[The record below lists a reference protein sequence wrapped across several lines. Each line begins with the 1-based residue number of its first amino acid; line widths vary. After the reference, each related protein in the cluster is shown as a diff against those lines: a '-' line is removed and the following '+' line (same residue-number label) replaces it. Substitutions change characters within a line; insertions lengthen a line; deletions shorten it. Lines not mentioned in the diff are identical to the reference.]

1 MAINITFC
9 TIGIVFGI
17 ILGFFFANAGWV
29 ARTPV
34 DTVRNTSAQTATTTS
49 SSAPPL
55 GPEQRNGPLPPGHPS
70 VSNAGG
76 DDRSGGASSST
87 QLQNAMDTADRNPQD
102 FDAQMA
108 AVAAFYQTGAYEKAV
123 VYINRALKIKP
134 THADALTAMGDTKYD
149 MGDFTEAAKFYE
161 RSLLQRPDDVN
172 VRTDLGNTYFRRE
185 PPNYDRAIAEYRKA
199 LAINPKHEK
208 TLQNLAVAALRKGD
222 KQSARDALDRLAAVN
237 PANPAL
243 ASLRSSL
250 EQ

>member
-1 MAINITFC
+1 MARNISFC

-29 ARTPV
+29 ARPPA
-34 DTVRNTSAQTATTTS
+34 DAVRNTPAQTTATT

-55 GPEQRNGPLPPGHPS
+55 NSQQQSGPLPPGHPS
-70 VSNAGG
+70 VGDAGG

-108 AVAAFYQTGAYEKAV
+108 AVAAFYQSQAYEKAV

-134 THADALTAMGDTKYD
+134 NHVDALTAMGDTTYD
-149 MGDFTEAAKFYE
+149 MGDFKEAAKFYE
-161 RSLLQRPDDVN
+161 RALVQRPDDVN
-172 VRTDLGNTYFRRE
+172 VRTDLGNTYFKRE
-185 PPNYDRAIAEYRKA
+185 PPDYNRAISEYRKA

-208 TLQNLAVAALRKGD
+208 TLQNLAVAALRTGD
-222 KQSARDALDRLAAVN
+222 KASARDALDRLAAVN
-237 PANPAL
+237 PSNPAL

>member
-1 MAINITFC
+1 MARNITFC

-29 ARTPV
+29 ARTPAGA
-34 DTVRNTSAQTATTTS
+34 VRSTPVQTTTS
-49 SSAPPL
+49 SARPL
-55 GPEQRNGPLPPGHPS
+55 NPEQQSGPLPPGHPS
-70 VSNAGG
+70 VGDASGG
-76 DDRSGGASSST
+76 VDRSGGASSST
-87 QLQNAMDTADRNPQD
+87 RLQNAMDTADRSPQD

-108 AVAAFYQTGAYEKAV
+108 AVAAFYQAGAYEKAV

-134 THADALTAMGDTKYD
+134 NHTDALTAMGDTKYD
-149 MGDFTEAAKFYE
+149 MGEFTEAAKFYE
-161 RSLLQRPDDVN
+161 RSLAQRPDDVN

-185 PPNYDRAIAEYRKA
+185 PPDYERAISEYRKA

-208 TLQNLAVAALRKGD
+208 TLQNLAAAALRKGD
-222 KQSARDALDRLAAVN
+222 KASARDALERLAAVN

-243 ASLRSSL
+243 ASLRSGI